1 MTSASRQLDIRHLV
15 VEEAELSR
23 ANGVNLVANRLA
35 REQVRQGQNARVFVL
50 HDAARPV
57 DPADWNVPVLA
68 FPLEGRRLFGH
79 LVNLAPALVEA
90 LLAGADDTTIVHI
103 HGGRRPMLLSIGR
116 ELARRGVR
124 YVITIH
130 GRYAHVYDEHLR
142 AVRPSSALYL
152 SVFERRMLEKAAFV
166 HALTEHEAATI
177 RQIAPRARIEIVAN
191 AAYSS
196 AFDALPPPP
205 AHRLISEAFPR
216 YGFCGRY
223 ALKHKGL
230 DLLLGGFAQHCA
242 RGGAGNLAF
251 AGTGT
256 DGREQLQAMAREN
269 GIADRVTVGPPVF
282 GPDKVRTLNGW
293 DYFVQTARFDGMPIG
308 ALEAA
313 LGGLPLIVSVGTG
326 LGGPVERFGAG
337 FVVTSL
343 TDAAVAEAIARA
355 AQVTPDAWRRMSRAA
370 YAMALD
376 VGDWTR
382 SAQQLSDLYAK
393 GAEAPLGRLALV

>member
-1 MTSASRQLDIRHLV
+1 MTSASRTLDIRHLV

-35 REQVRQGQNARVFVL
+35 REQVRQGHNARAFVL

-57 DPADWNVPVLA
+57 DLTDWNVPVHALA
-68 FPLEGRRLFGH
+68 LEGRRLFGH
-79 LVNLAPALVEA
+79 LVHLAPGLVDT
-90 LLAGADDTTIVHI
+90 LLADVDDTTVVHI

-142 AVRPSSALYL
+142 AVRPSSVLYL
-152 SVFERRMLEKAAFV
+152 SVFERRMLEKAVFV

-177 RQIAPRARIEIVAN
+177 QHIAPRARIEIVAN

-196 AFDALPPPP
+196 AFDPLPQVP
-205 AHRLISEAFPR
+205 AHRHTSDAFPTF
-216 YGFCGRY
+216 GFCGRY

-230 DLLLGGFAQHCA
+230 DLLLGGFALHCA

-256 DGREQLQAMAREN
+256 SGREQLQAMAQEE
-269 GIADRVTVGPPVF
+269 GIAERVAVGPPVF
-282 GPDKVRTLNGW
+282 GADKVRTLNGW
-293 DYFVQTARFDGMPIG
+293 DFFVQTARFDGMPIG

-313 LGGLPLIVSVGTG
+313 MSGLPLIVSVGTG

-343 TDAAVAEAIARA
+343 SAEAVATAIASA
-355 AQVTPDAWRRMSRAA
+355 AQVTPDAWLRMSRAA

-382 SAQQLSDLYAK
+382 SARQLSDLYMDRV
-393 GAEAPLGRLALV
+393 EAPLGRLALV